1 MRWAKGLSVRWPI
14 RARVI
19 CTAAKRGAAAI
30 MWAKALVAIRR
41 TERAVRGSEAQQ
53 L

>member
-1 MRWAKGLSVRWPI
+1 
-14 RARVI
+14 
-19 CTAAKRGAAAI
+19 

-41 TERAVRGSEAQQ
+41 TERAVGGSEAQQ